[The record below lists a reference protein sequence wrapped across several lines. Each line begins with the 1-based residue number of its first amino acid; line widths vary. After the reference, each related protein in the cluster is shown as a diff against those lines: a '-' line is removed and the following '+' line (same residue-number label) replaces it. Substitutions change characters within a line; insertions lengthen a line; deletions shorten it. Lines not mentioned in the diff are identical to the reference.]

1 MCELHLKFD
10 SVCVNGYLPKSVKI
24 TKKCVKHDKSEANLK
39 IWNLA
44 LSLKQSANICIPYV
58 QIANCSIINNIFL
71 NMS

>member
-10 SVCVNGYLPKSVKI
+10 NVCVNGYLPKSVKI
-24 TKKCVKHDKSEANLK
+24 TKKCVKHDKFEANLK
-39 IWNLA
+39 IWKITQAECKYLH
-44 LSLKQSANICIPYV
+44 PYV